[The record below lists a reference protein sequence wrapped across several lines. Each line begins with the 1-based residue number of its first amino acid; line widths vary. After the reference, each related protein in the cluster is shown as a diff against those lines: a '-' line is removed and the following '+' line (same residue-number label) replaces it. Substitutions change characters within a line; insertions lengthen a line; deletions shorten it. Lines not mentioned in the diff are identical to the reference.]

1 MTVNSRALRLGR
13 RFTGAQVLTH
23 KFSRTRFTAIRLMR
37 LISAVK
43 EGLKKPCTP
52 MEAWLSAFL
61 RMLMGPHGS
70 ELSFCAGN
78 VNLGAVG

>member
-23 KFSRTRFTAIRLMR
+23 KFSRTRFTTIRLMG

-43 EGLKKPCTP
+43 EGLKKA
-52 MEAWLSAFL
+52 MHSNGGMAF
-61 RMLMGPHGS
+61 
-70 ELSFCAGN
+70 SFP
-78 VNLGAVG
+78 